1 MSESVLD
8 QVRVGYRRTH
18 DAIIDVASKTDESTL
33 HKAAGTS
40 NSIGF
45 NLWHVARWD
54 DSLFPQM
61 ATHVNALA
69 APLGHP
75 EQLWIREDLAQRWQ
89 LPSDLGGG
97 AAGTGLPPDTAHS
110 LVLPARAELIDY
122 ATRVFAEFAERI
134 TRIDSAALALMIP
147 PKNERAV
154 GHWLLYYWEHAA
166 RHLGMMEAI
175 RGVFGESG
183 SARG

>member
-1 MSESVLD
+1 MSEFVLD
-8 QVRVGYRRTH
+8 QVRLGYRRTH
-18 DAIIDVASKTDESTL
+18 EALIDVASKAEESTL
-33 HKAAGTS
+33 HNAAGTA

-61 ATHVNALA
+61 ATHVSALA

-97 AAGTGLPPDTAHS
+97 AAGTGLPQDTAMAWS
-110 LVLPARAELIDY
+110 CPPAPSSSTTRRAC
-122 ATRVFAEFAERI
+122 
-134 TRIDSAALALMIP
+134 SP
-147 PKNERAV
+147 N
-154 GHWLLYYWEHAA
+154 
-166 RHLGMMEAI
+166 
-175 RGVFGESG
+175 S
-183 SARG
+183 